1 MVEIHTRSCPGLYLR
16 TAKYYPRVQCV
27 SSLFYKMNAGLT
39 KSAIVIYNK
48 R

>member
-1 MVEIHTRSCPGLYLR
+1 
-16 TAKYYPRVQCV
+16 
-27 SSLFYKMNAGLT
+27 MNAGLT